1 MVGDSLYRSSSFRLS
16 DGRRGLDDSC
26 IRRLRSVLL
35 SRLDFWDNP
44 GLGVSRDFFC
54 DAVDSVVRLSG
65 LSNFLFCPSF
75 QFAGENTGYM
85 SRIRILPEAVANRI
99 AAGEVVERPASVVK
113 ELLENALDAGA
124 KTIRVEVE
132 AGGKRM
138 IRIIDDGHGM
148 SHDDA
153 LLAFERHAT
162 SKLRSADDLLSIPT
176 LGFRGEALPTIAAV
190 SRLLLE
196 TRAEEDAEG
205 TRVEFAG
212 GKLVNVKPAGLPAG
226 TTVSVADLF
235 YSVPARRKFLK
246 SDTTELGHI
255 ASLVTHYALANP
267 GRQFVLTTPTQ
278 QIVDCSPVE
287 RLAERV
293 YQLFGKQSFDELIE
307 IPVVSAAFRAAITE
321 PELEPAEEKARLTVY
336 GFTSRPEI
344 QRPNRNGIYI
354 FVNRRLVRDRLIL
367 HAIHEAYR
375 NILPSNVFPATLLFL
390 EMPYDEVD
398 VNVHPAKIEV
408 RFRRSQ
414 FVHDFTRDAIRQA
427 LMSARPIASFAA
439 AAAASGALQNANTS
453 AASLSNAPSMD
464 PTAPSIVPRAIIP
477 AMEEI
482 GLGSGVGSDGGFDL
496 TSAPLQPIEQR
507 FVFPAGPESLVES
520 SAAFGAPS
528 LASEPPAP
536 NWAANFAAG
545 NGSAPATLPHPD
557 QIADLKPLG
566 QVSSSFIVAVNGEG
580 LWLVDQHVAHERV
593 LFEQHLEARRAG
605 KVESQRMLMPM
616 ILELSPRQLVIYEKI
631 AEELSA
637 NGFEVELMGPRSVAI
652 QAAPAGITGSDAEKL
667 LTEILDGIERENAA
681 ISIETLQAKIAA
693 STACHAAIKVNM
705 PLDQT
710 KMEWLLAALAKTDCP
725 MSCPHG
731 RPVVLRYSIKE
742 IEKAFHRI

>member
-1 MVGDSLYRSSSFRLS
+1 
-16 DGRRGLDDSC
+16 
-26 IRRLRSVLL
+26 
-35 SRLDFWDNP
+35 
-44 GLGVSRDFFC
+44 
-54 DAVDSVVRLSG
+54 
-65 LSNFLFCPSF
+65 
-75 QFAGENTGYM
+75 M
-85 SRIRILPEAVANRI
+85 SRIRILPEAVANKI

-113 ELLENALDAGA
+113 ELLENAIDAGA

-132 AGGKRM
+132 VGGKRM
-138 IRIIDDGHGM
+138 IRVIDDGHGM

-162 SKLRSADDLLSIPT
+162 SKLKSADDLLSIAT

-196 TRAEEDAEG
+196 TRDETEAEG
-205 TRVEFAG
+205 TRIDFAG
-212 GKLVNVKPAGLPAG
+212 GKLMGVRPAGLPAG
-226 TTVSVADLF
+226 TTVSVADIF
-235 YSVPARRKFLK
+235 YCVPARRKFLK

-267 GRQFVLTTPTQ
+267 GKQFILTTPTQ
-278 QIVDCSPVE
+278 EIINCPPAE
-287 RLAERV
+287 KLADRV
-293 YQLFGKQSFDELIE
+293 YQLFGRQALEDLVE
-307 IPVVSAAFRAAITE
+307 IPAASAPFRAAIAE
-321 PELEPAEEKARLTVY
+321 PELEPGEENASLTVN
-336 GFTSRPEI
+336 GFTSRPAI
-344 QRPNRNGIYI
+344 QRMNRNGIYI

-375 NILPSNVFPATLLFL
+375 NILPPAVFPATLLFL
-390 EMPYDEVD
+390 ELPYEEVD

-439 AAAASGALQNANTS
+439 LAAAAPQTAGDGNGALSGGITP
-453 AASLSNAPSMD
+453 APVESG
-464 PTAPSIVPRAIIP
+464 VPRAIIP
-477 AMEEI
+477 PIEEI
-482 GLGSGVGSDGGFDL
+482 GLGSGVGSDFGSGGGFDL
-496 TSAPLQPIEQR
+496 TGAQMRAVEQR
-507 FVFPAGPESLVES
+507 IPFTSGTS
-520 SAAFGAPS
+520 FGAGI
-528 LASEPPAP
+528 APAQVSTVG
-536 NWAANFAAG
+536 NWAANLATPSAD
-545 NGSAPATLPHPD
+545 APASLPRPE

-566 QVSSSFIVAVNGEG
+566 QVSASFIVAVNGDG

-605 KVESQRMLMPM
+605 KIEAQRMLLPLV
-616 ILELSPRQLVIYEKI
+616 IELSPRQIVTFEKI
-631 AEELSA
+631 AEELAA
-637 NGFEVELMGPRSVAI
+637 NGFEVELMGPKSVAI
-652 QAAPAGITGSDAEKL
+652 QAVPAGVIAPDAEKL
-667 LTEILDGIERENAA
+667 LREILDGIERENAA

-705 PLDQT
+705 PLEQA
-710 KMEWLLAALAKTDCP
+710 KMEWLLDALAKTDCP

-731 RPVVLRYSIKE
+731 RPVVLRYSLKE

>member
-1 MVGDSLYRSSSFRLS
+1 
-16 DGRRGLDDSC
+16 
-26 IRRLRSVLL
+26 
-35 SRLDFWDNP
+35 
-44 GLGVSRDFFC
+44 
-54 DAVDSVVRLSG
+54 
-65 LSNFLFCPSF
+65 
-75 QFAGENTGYM
+75 M
-85 SRIRILPEAVANRI
+85 SRIRILPEAVANKI

-132 AGGKRM
+132 VGGKRM
-138 IRIIDDGHGM
+138 IRVIDDGHGM
-148 SHDDA
+148 IHDDA

-162 SKLRSADDLLSIPT
+162 SKLRSSDDLLSIAT
-176 LGFRGEALPTIAAV
+176 LGFRGEAMPSIAAV

-196 TRAEEDAEG
+196 TRDEGEVEG

-212 GKLVNVKPAGLPAG
+212 GKLVTVKPAGLPTG

-235 YSVPARRKFLK
+235 YNIPARRKFLK

-267 GRQFVLTTPTQ
+267 AKQFVLATPSQ
-278 QIVDCSPVE
+278 SIIDCSPAE
-287 RLAERV
+287 RLADRI
-293 YQLFGKQSFDELIE
+293 YQLFGRQSLEELVE
-307 IPVVSAAFRAAITE
+307 IPAASAPFRTAITE
-321 PELEPAEEKARLTVY
+321 PELDPGEEKATLTVS
-336 GFTSRPEI
+336 GFTSRPEV

-375 NILPSNVFPATLLFL
+375 NILPHAIFPATLLFL

-427 LMSARPIASFAA
+427 LMGARPIASFATATAAGANASSA
-439 AAAASGALQNANTS
+439 AAIRPSHGFGAGADTSFGGVIPAPAESG
-453 AASLSNAPSMD
+453 
-464 PTAPSIVPRAIIP
+464 IPRAMIP
-477 AMEEI
+477 TMEEI
-482 GLGSGVGSDGGFDL
+482 GVGSGVGSDGGFDL
-496 TSAPLQPIEQR
+496 TISPQQPAEQR
-507 FVFPAGPESLVES
+507 FAFEPGGTFGDLSGAAMAK
-520 SAAFGAPS
+520 SAAGSTP
-528 LASEPPAP
+528 
-536 NWAANFAAG
+536 WAANLAG
-545 NGSAPATLPHPD
+545 ANGDGLGVLPRPE

-566 QVSSSFIVAVNGEG
+566 QISSSFIIAVNGEG
-580 LWLVDQHVAHERV
+580 LWIVDQHVAHERV

-605 KVESQRMLMPM
+605 KVESQRMLMPLV
-616 ILELSPRQLVIYEKI
+616 IDLSPRQIVIYEKI
-631 AEELSA
+631 AEELAA
-637 NGFEVELMGPRSVAI
+637 NGFEVEPMGPKSVAI
-652 QAAPAGITGSDAEKL
+652 QSVPAGVAAPDAEKL
-667 LTEILDGIERENAA
+667 LTEILDGIEKENAA

-710 KMEWLLAALAKTDCP
+710 KMEWLLDALAKTDCP

-731 RPVVLRYSIKE
+731 RPVVLRYSVKE
-742 IEKAFHRI
+742 IERAFHRI